1 MHQETI
7 RRIVAE
13 LEDALTGRFLGKIF
27 QLSSLSLA
35 IDFGLRDNSYLFISV
50 EPAGPQL
57 YLIKR
62 RVRDL
67 EKQSI
72 QHQLFA
78 QALRSKLA
86 GGRVHSILKEP
97 TERVVRFNLQVTEET
112 GERHERML
120 VAQLTGRSANLFLV
134 DSDGLIMHAL
144 RSPRGVGQQVGD
156 VYQPPPAISGKVT
169 EEEQLEQGGFDSL
182 SAAADDHYQRLEKNR
197 AFTAD
202 ARTAQGRLRKE
213 MAHREKLRL
222 NLSRDLAAHGDA
234 GKHRRLGEL
243 LLANIETAE
252 RNGSRVGI
260 TDYYADGEPRIEL
273 EIDENRTLQEEA
285 ASYFARYTRAR
296 RAAEEIAGRL
306 SEIDRE
312 LEELR
317 SREAELERIVSQQD
331 EGALEVLLGTKRRET
346 AKAKKKTKPEKLPG
360 IRRYRSS
367 DDFEVLVGRA
377 ARDNDYLTFK
387 VARPQDVWLHCAD
400 YPGSHVVIR
409 NPDRKEVP
417 HRTIIEAGQLA
428 AKFSQASGDS
438 KVTIHYTQRK
448 FLAKP
453 KGAAP
458 GLVRM
463 SSFRSLTVAPGENIE
478 RI

>member
-7 RRIVAE
+7 SRLVAE
-13 LEDALTGRFLGKIF
+13 LEEALTGRFFGKVF

-35 IDFGLRDNSYLFISV
+35 IDFGLRDNRYLFISI
-50 EPAGPQL
+50 EPAGPRL

-78 QALRSKLA
+78 QALRSKLSS
-86 GGRVHSILKEP
+86 GRFQSVIKDP
-97 TERVVRFNLQVTEET
+97 TERVVKFKLQVTEET
-112 GERHERML
+112 GERHERVL

-134 DSDGLIMHAL
+134 DSEGLITHAF
-144 RSPRGVGQQVGD
+144 RPPRGVGQQVGD
-156 VYQPPPAISGKVT
+156 IHQPPPATSGKVA
-169 EEEQLEQGGFDSL
+169 EEEPLERGQYDSL
-182 SAAADDHYQRLEKNR
+182 SAAADDHYQRLEETR
-197 AFTAD
+197 AFTANV
-202 ARTAQGRLRKE
+202 RTAQGRLRKE
-213 MAHREKLRL
+213 MAQRNKLRV

-234 GKHRRLGEL
+234 DKHRRLGEL

-252 RNGSRVGI
+252 RDGSRVRI
-260 TDYYADGEPRIEL
+260 IDYYADGEPRIEL
-273 EIDENRTLQEEA
+273 EIDENRSVQEEA
-285 ASYFARYTRAR
+285 ASYFGRYTRAK

-312 LEELR
+312 LEQLR
-317 SREAELERIVSQQD
+317 AREVQLERIVGQHD
-331 EGALEVLLGTKRRET
+331 EDALEDFLGTKRRDT
-346 AKAKKKTKPEKLPG
+346 TKVRKRTKSDKLPG

-367 DDFEVLVGRA
+367 DDFEVLVGRT

-428 AKFSQASGDS
+428 AKFSQAASDS
-438 KVTIHYTQRK
+438 KVMIHYTQRK
-448 FLAKP
+448 YLAKP